1 MDFLDKYKYHKD
13 DPSEFGIDLKE
24 FKKNSIE
31 LDNSHLSNLLTNSV
45 RVSKNITSLKRSMLV
60 YIPRTFGTVTMKTVC
75 QMAWIARGDIP
86 RNKPAIPCSSLIC
99 FQ

>member
-24 FKKNSIE
+24 FKKNTNE

-45 RVSKNITSLKRSMLV
+45 RVSKEILPKVGSA
-60 YIPRTFGTVTMKTVC
+60 IETVFERIK
-75 QMAWIARGDIP
+75 IE
-86 RNKPAIPCSSLIC
+86 NNLI
-99 FQ
+99 FL